1 LSNSPQT
8 FQSPTR
14 EKVTD
19 YKYKTYPN
27 KGLIEMASV
36 STIGKEQISTPAEI
50 APKTAAL
57 DEFKAGIVRSMVQYN
72 AGLVKTFDNV
82 DDLLADLHSP
92 E

>member
-1 LSNSPQT
+1 MI
-8 FQSPTR
+8 
-14 EKVTD
+14 D
-19 YKYKTYPN
+19 YKYKINAN
-27 KGLIEMASV
+27 KGMIAMAGI

-50 APKTAAL
+50 APKTKAL
-57 DEFKAGIVRSMVQYN
+57 DEFKVGVVRSMAQYN